1 MIFDLLLSFA
11 MLVVMR
17 IAMIVTYNL
26 IRERSGKQQHNV
38 ERILIYGTGDKSV
51 AVITRLA
58 ASPHYKVAG
67 FLSYGNKLQDYKI
80 SESPVYNFKDLKSIE
95 KLKENYRIND
105 VLFAIEN
112 DVQSE

>member
-1 MIFDLLLSFA
+1 MWKEYLSTELEIRVLLLLLDLPHPLTIRWQDSS
-11 MLVVMR
+11 VM
-17 IAMIVTYNL
+17 VT
-26 IRERSGKQQHNV
+26 SC
-38 ERILIYGTGDKSV
+38 
-51 AVITRLA
+51 
-58 ASPHYKVAG
+58 
-67 FLSYGNKLQDYKI
+67 KI